1 MSSRPVRAVKRHR
14 ALRVIRSWR
23 TWLPPPELE
32 RSLLRRAVVVS
43 LVLHLVVAS
52 GASVLNLPRTNPA
65 SPPLLTTL
73 GLWGV
78 VALTIRVTL
87 TEPEVLLLGN
97 LGVSNR
103 AVLGVV
109 LTGCVALEVV
119 LRGLAWVAG
128 P

>member
-1 MSSRPVRAVKRHR
+1 MTRYP

-32 RSLLRRAVVVS
+32 RSLLLRAVVTS
-43 LVLHLVVAS
+43 LLLHMMVAYA
-52 GASVLNLPRTNPA
+52 ASALHLPRTNPA
-65 SPPLLTTL
+65 SPPVLTIM
-73 GLWGV
+73 GIWAV
-78 VALTIRVTL
+78 VALTVRVTL

-119 LRGLAWVAG
+119 LRALVWVTG
-128 P
+128 S